1 MHARLSSRH
10 GLSVPALSARRL
22 TKSFARGLA
31 RAATHVTAL
40 EAVDLDVH
48 RGEIVGVVGGAGAGK
63 TTLLQCLCGLLRA
76 DSGAVHRPHGI
87 SYVAAVPVFY
97 PFLTPRDVL
106 ELSIGRRGRL
116 SLRPDVV
123 DWTLSSLELA
133 RVERSRIAALPY
145 DALKRIAVAEALVL
159 EPRVMLVDSNAADS
173 VPAFDP
179 VTLRAIA
186 SHAESGAAIVLAARD
201 AAAVASVATRL
212 ILLEGGRNR
221 SQPGRFVAERV
232 H

>member
-10 GLSVPALSARRL
+10 ELSIPALSARRL

-31 RAATHVTAL
+31 RAATRVTAL

-48 RGEIVGVVGGAGAGK
+48 RGEIVGLVGGAGAGK

-76 DSGAVHRPHGI
+76 DSGGVRCPRDV
-87 SYVAAVPVFY
+87 SYVSAVPVFY

-133 RVERSRIAALPY
+133 RAGRSRIAALPY
-145 DALKRIAVAEALVL
+145 AALKRIAVAEAFVL

-173 VPAFDP
+173 VPPFDA
-179 VTLRAIA
+179 VTLRALA
-186 SHAESGAAIVLAARD
+186 SCAERGAAVVLAARD
-201 AAAVASVATRL
+201 ASAVASVATRL
-212 ILLEGGRNR
+212 VLLEGGRYR
-221 SQPGRFVAERV
+221 SQPGHFVAERV